1 MYGLC
6 VYKSGWKF
14 PSFSTVLQ
22 QLQSIGIEIPPTLTS
37 PNSSQLEHQPN
48 PTQAYLRQSRNPNHN
63 PTITMDSTTQ
73 NKRTS
78 TDNRR
83 PVRPFYLSPHLPSP
97 SHPFNQKPLLLTF
110 QSKTV
115 RRDVPENPHNEARP
129 CQRQS
134 RRPQSELRGTV
145 HPQGRGDLG
154 RHVEQVH

>member
-1 MYGLC
+1 VEVPFLLNSPSTTTIYRHRNT
-6 VYKSGWKF
+6 SNSHISKF
-14 PSFSTVLQ
+14 K
-22 QLQSIGIEIPPTLTS
+22 PTRT
-37 PNSSQLEHQPN
+37 PTQPN
-48 PTQAYLRQSRNPNHN
+48 PSIPSPIQKPKPQPNHHHGLN
-63 PTITMDSTTQ
+63 HPEQAHLHRQPQT
-73 NKRTS
+73 RTS
-78 TDNRR
+78 I
-83 PVRPFYLSPHLPSP
+83 LSIPHLPSP